1 MHVLYAFSL
10 SFFETGPYYV
20 ITPLPQPPELRNSRN
35 DSQFLDLLLFSLYSK
50 TNEKKVLGILIILQ
64 NLNKKLMNGNK

>member
-1 MHVLYAFSL
+1 MHVYVIYAFSL
-10 SFFETGPYYV
+10 SFFETGPFYV

-50 TNEKKVLGILIILQ
+50 TNEKKVLG
-64 NLNKKLMNGNK
+64 NPYNSTKLKQETYEW